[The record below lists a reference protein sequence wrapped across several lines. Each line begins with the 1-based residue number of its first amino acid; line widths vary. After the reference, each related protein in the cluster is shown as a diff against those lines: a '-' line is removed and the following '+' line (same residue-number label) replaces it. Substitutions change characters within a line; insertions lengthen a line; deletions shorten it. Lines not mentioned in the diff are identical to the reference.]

1 MDSLEDRLG
10 RARAAVV
17 RNREAV
23 ERQLGRLGSGDGQ
36 AVMARD
42 LLLQYA
48 ETLRIAEERWE
59 SLLKENDSTS
69 PGP

>member
-1 MDSLEDRLG
+1 MDSLGDRLA

-23 ERQLGRLGSGDGQ
+23 ERQLGRLGSGGGQ
-36 AVMARD
+36 PSLARD

-48 ETLRIAEERWE
+48 DTLRIAEERWE
-59 SLLKENDSTS
+59 SLLTEKDSTR
-69 PGP
+69 PP